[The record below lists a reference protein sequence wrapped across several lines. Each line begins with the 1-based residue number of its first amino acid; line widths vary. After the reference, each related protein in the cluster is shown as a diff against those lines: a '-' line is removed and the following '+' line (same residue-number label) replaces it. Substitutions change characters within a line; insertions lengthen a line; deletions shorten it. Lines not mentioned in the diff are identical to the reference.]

1 VKVGEAFPAYALE
14 DQDGV
19 RRELALLEKRTPALY
34 IFYRGHW

>member
-1 VKVGEAFPAYALE
+1 VAVGDPFPAYALE

-19 RRELALLEKRTPALY
+19 LHQLAAHEQRPPTLY